1 MSNSEKLISI
11 HGDINTQINYNKGIM
26 NNLMIEL
33 GELREI
39 NTNLIHELIINQKAI
54 TKKTNEIEHL
64 WHGLGVSKEVMY
76 REEVKQ

>member
-1 MSNSEKLISI
+1 LIESYIVNNDVSSSE
-11 HGDINTQINYNKGIM
+11 INYNKGIM

-39 NTNLIHELIINQKAI
+39 NTNLIHELIINQKLI

-64 WHGLGVSKEVMY
+64 WHELGVSKEVMY
-76 REEVKQ
+76 REVNND

>member
-1 MSNSEKLISI
+1 MIESYIVNNDVSSSE
-11 HGDINTQINYNKGIM
+11 INYNKGIM

-39 NTNLIHELIINQKAI
+39 NTNLTHELIINQKHI

-64 WHGLGVSKEVMY
+64 WNKL
-76 REEVKQ
+76 